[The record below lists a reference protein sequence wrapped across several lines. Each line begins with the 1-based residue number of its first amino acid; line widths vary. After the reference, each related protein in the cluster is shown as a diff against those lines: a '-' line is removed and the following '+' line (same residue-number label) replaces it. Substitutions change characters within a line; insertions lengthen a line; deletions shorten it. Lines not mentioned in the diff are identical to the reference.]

1 MAKTRA
7 EKRAEADAI
16 VTANISEMVDLARE
30 KFIPF
35 TPTNPYVPPYY
46 KPLRGLVSTRPD
58 AIEIIQAFGLGFEAG
73 CAVKYLLRAG
83 RKPGASEVKDL
94 YKAMEFIQRR
104 INSLNMEGKS
114 DAPK

>member
-7 EKRAEADAI
+7 EK
-16 VTANISEMVDLARE
+16 VDLARE

-35 TPTNPYVPPYY
+35 TAANPYVPAYY
-46 KPLRGLVSTRPD
+46 TPRRGVQSTRPD
-58 AIEIIQAFGLGFEAG
+58 AIEIVQAFGLGFEAG

-104 INSLNMEGKS
+104 INSLNMEGKA